1 VIDDRVYVVDTDVI
15 SETTKPL
22 PSRSVAAWL
31 ADQPAV
37 LLSAITVYE
46 LARGIE
52 RVNAGKK
59 RQFLDAWFA
68 RLLDAPVK
76 VLPFGV
82 EAALAAA
89 QLEADARRRGR
100 SIDTRDL
107 FILASAKARGA
118 PLATRNVAH
127 FRGQGI
133 EVYDPFTGSAAH

>member
-1 VIDDRVYVVDTDVI
+1 VIHDRVYVVDTDVI

-31 ADQPAV
+31 AAQEAV

-52 RVNAGKK
+52 RMYAGKK
-59 RQFLDAWFA
+59 RQFLDAWFV
-68 RLLDAPVK
+68 RLLDAVE

-82 EAALAAA
+82 EAALTAA
-89 QLEADARRRGR
+89 QLEADLRRRGR

-118 PLATRNVAH
+118 PLATRNTAH
-127 FRGQGI
+127 FRGQGV
-133 EVYDPFTGSAAH
+133 EVYDPFTGAAAR